1 MKKTLL
7 GTALLFALAQALP
20 MDAQKQVRLTFNRA
34 GGTAVSNVTVKV
46 TDESG
51 NAINGVTATL
61 QSIKQGTGTDA
72 DAATTDVALKSGG
85 KLDTHTEILCA
96 NYTNKELDSRF
107 AEFTFKI
114 SGLSDFSLNHSD
126 LQIASM
132 NGSGDFQYNNLPR
145 KCDVRVWNNE
155 DKSTLIASIDGIV
168 TDKNASKEDKVNP
181 TDKDTGKDNTI
192 DWEIKAST
200 TTPATTDQILVVRL
214 AKSSDNKG
222 CFFGLKQIT
231 LYNGYRFA
239 TTATSNIANVAT
251 FSASSPVTFSSDAT
265 AYIAINSDNK
275 QVTLSPLNG
284 ALAAGKGAIV
294 SKATT
299 GDIYAYVSTETTDSR
314 NNLLVGS
321 SDATKELTDGNYY
334 IFNKKDN
341 DAVFSPL
348 DNAASTT
355 LAANKAALKTTTTG
369 GQALTLDFGSV
380 TGINTVT
387 TAMPATNA
395 TFDLSGRKVSGKLPA
410 GLYIKNGKKLLIK

>member
-34 GGTAVSNVTVKV
+34 GGTAVSNVTVNV

-51 NAINGVTATL
+51 NAIDGVTATL
-61 QSIKQGTGTDA
+61 QSIKQGTGTNA
-72 DAATTDVALKSGG
+72 SAAATDVALKSIGQ
-85 KLDTHTEILCA
+85 LDAHTEILCA
-96 NYTNKELDSRF
+96 DYNNNGLDSRF

-114 SGLSDFSLNHSD
+114 SGLNDFSLNHSD
-126 LQIASM
+126 LQIAAL
-132 NGSGDFQYNNLPR
+132 NKGGNFQYDKGSR

-168 TDKNASKEDKVNP
+168 TDKNASNE
-181 TDKDTGKDNTI
+181 TKDNTI
-192 DWEIKAST
+192 DWEIKANT
-200 TTPATTDQILVVRL
+200 TTPATTEQILVVRL

-265 AYIAINSDNK
+265 AYIAINSNNT

-284 ALAAGKGAIV
+284 ALAAGQGAIV

-299 GDIYAYVSTETTDSR
+299 GDIYAYVSTEATDSR
-314 NNLLVGS
+314 NNQLVGS
-321 SDATKELTDGNYY
+321 GDATKELTDGNYY
-334 IFNKKDN
+334 IFNKQGEE
-341 DAVFSPL
+341 AVFSPL
-348 DNAASTT
+348 SNTASTT
-355 LAANKAALKTTTTG
+355 LAANKAALKTTTVG

-380 TGINTVT
+380 TGINTAT
-387 TAMPATNA
+387 TAMSATNA
-395 TFDLSGRKVSGKLPA
+395 TFDLSGRKASGKLPA

>member
-1 MKKTLL
+1 M
-7 GTALLFALAQALP
+7 
-20 MDAQKQVRLTFNRA
+20 
-34 GGTAVSNVTVKV
+34 SNVTVNV

-72 DAATTDVALKSGG
+72 GATATNVALKPGNQ
-85 KLDTHTEILCA
+85 LDAHTEILCA
-96 NYTNKELDSRF
+96 DYNNNGLDSRF

-114 SGLSDFSLNHSD
+114 SGLNDFSLNHSD
-126 LQIASM
+126 LQIAAL
-132 NGSGDFQYNNLPR
+132 NKGGNFQYDKGSR

-168 TDKNASKEDKVNP
+168 TDKNASNE
-181 TDKDTGKDNTI
+181 TKDNTI
-192 DWEIKAST
+192 DWEIKANT
-200 TTPATTDQILVVRL
+200 TTPATTEQILVVRL

-251 FSASSPVTFSSDAT
+251 FSASSPVTFSSNAT
-265 AYIAINSDNK
+265 AYIAINSNNT

-321 SDATKELTDGNYY
+321 GDATKELTDGNYY

-355 LAANKAALKTTTTG
+355 LAANKAALKTATPG

-380 TGINTVT
+380 TGINTAT

>member
-51 NAINGVTATL
+51 NAIDGVTATL

-72 DAATTDVALKSGG
+72 GAAATDVALKSGNQ
-85 KLDTHTEILCA
+85 LDTHTEILCA
-96 NYTNKELDSRF
+96 SYNNVKNSF

-126 LQIASM
+126 LQIAAM
-132 NGSGDFQYNNLPR
+132 NGQGKFQNSKGERY
-145 KCDVRVWNNE
+145 CDVRVWGNE
-155 DKSTLIASIDGIV
+155 NKSTLIASADGILA
-168 TDKNASKEDKVNP
+168 DKLGGDYER
-181 TDKDTGKDNTI
+181 DNTI
-192 DWEIKAST
+192 DWEIKGNT
-200 TTPATTDQILVVRL
+200 TTPATTDQYIVVRM
-214 AKSSDNKG
+214 AKNDQNPG

-239 TTATSNIANVAT
+239 TTATSNIDNVAT

-265 AYIAINSDNK
+265 AYIAINSDNT

-284 ALAAGKGAIV
+284 ALAAGQGAIV

-299 GDIYAYVSTETTDSR
+299 GDIYAYVSTEATDSR
-314 NNLLVGS
+314 NNQLVGGG
-321 SDATKELTDGNYY
+321 DATKELTDGNYY
-334 IFNKKDN
+334 IFNKKGEE
-341 DAVFSPL
+341 AVFSPL
-348 DNAASTT
+348 DKSASTT
-355 LAANKAALKTTTTG
+355 LAANKAALKTATAG

-380 TGINTVT
+380 TGINTTT

>member
-7 GTALLFALAQALP
+7 GTALLLALAQALP

-34 GGTAVSNVTVKV
+34 DGTAVSNVTVNV

-51 NAINGVTATL
+51 NAIDGVTATL

-72 DAATTDVALKSGG
+72 GAAATDVALLSGEQ
-85 KLDTHTEILCA
+85 LNTHTEILCA
-96 NYTNKELDSRF
+96 NYSNVEKCF

-114 SGLSDFSLNHSD
+114 SGLNNFSLNHSD
-126 LQIASM
+126 LQISALQYQ
-132 NGSGDFQYNNLPR
+132 GKFQNSKDQRY
-145 KCDVRVWNNE
+145 CDVRVWGNE
-155 DKSTLIASIDGIV
+155 NKSTLIASADGILAV
-168 TDKNASKEDKVNP
+168 KLG
-181 TDKDTGKDNTI
+181 GKYEVDNTV
-192 DWEIKAST
+192 DWEIKGNT
-200 TTPATTDQILVVRL
+200 TTLTTNDKYIVVRM
-214 AKSSDNKG
+214 AKSDRSQG
-222 CFFGLKQIT
+222 CYFGLKQIT

-239 TTATSNIANVAT
+239 TTATSNIDNVAT
-251 FSASSPVTFSSDAT
+251 FSASNPVTFSSDAT

-284 ALAAGKGAIV
+284 ALAAKQGAIV

-299 GDIYAYVSTETTDSR
+299 GDIYAYVSTEATDSR
-314 NNLLVGS
+314 NNQLVGGGD
-321 SDATKELTDGNYY
+321 DAMDLTDGNYY
-334 IFNKKDN
+334 IFNKKGD

-348 DNAASTT
+348 NNTSTT
-355 LAANKAALKTTTTG
+355 LAANKAALKTATPG

-380 TGINTVT
+380 TGINTAT

>member
-34 GGTAVSNVTVKV
+34 GGTAVSNVTVNV

-61 QSIKQGTGTDA
+61 QSIKEGTGTDA
-72 DAATTDVALKSGG
+72 GAAATDVALKSGNQ
-85 KLDTHTEILCA
+85 LDTHTEILCA
-96 NYTNKELDSRF
+96 NYNNNGLDSRF

-126 LQIASM
+126 LQISAM
-132 NGSGDFQYNNLPR
+132 NSGGKFQYNNLPR
-145 KCDVRVWNNE
+145 KCDVRVWGDENKN
-155 DKSTLIASIDGIV
+155 TLIASIDGIV
-168 TDKNASKEDKVNP
+168 TDKNASNEA
-181 TDKDTGKDNTI
+181 KDNTI
-192 DWEIKAST
+192 DWEIKANT
-200 TTPATTDQILVVRL
+200 TTPATTDQYLVVRL

-239 TTATSNIANVAT
+239 TTATSNIDNVAT

-265 AYIAINSDNK
+265 AYIAINSNDT

-284 ALAAGKGAIV
+284 ALAAGQGAIV

-299 GDIYAYVSTETTDSR
+299 GDIYAYVSTEATDSR
-314 NNLLVGS
+314 NNQLVGGG
-321 SDATKELTDGNYY
+321 DYAMDLTDGNYY
-334 IFNKKDN
+334 IFNKPGEE
-341 DAVFSPL
+341 AIFSPL
-348 DNAASTT
+348 DKSASTK
-355 LAANKAALKTTTTG
+355 LAANKAALKTATTG

>member
-7 GTALLFALAQALP
+7 GTALLLALAQALP

-72 DAATTDVALKSGG
+72 TAAATDVALKSGAQ
-85 KLDTHTEILCA
+85 LDTHPEILCA
-96 NYTNKELDSRF
+96 SYNNALNSSF

-126 LQIASM
+126 LQIAAL
-132 NGSGDFQYNNLPR
+132 NGGGSFQYNNLPR
-145 KCDVRVWNNE
+145 KCDVRVWGDE
-155 DKSTLIASIDGIV
+155 DKNTLIASTDGIV
-168 TDKNASKEDKVNP
+168 TDKNASNETV
-181 TDKDTGKDNTI
+181 DNTI

-200 TTPATTDQILVVRL
+200 TTPATTDQYLVVRL

-231 LYNGYRFA
+231 LYNGYRLA
-239 TTATSNIANVAT
+239 TTTTSNIDNVAT
-251 FSASSPVTFSSDAT
+251 FSANKPVTFSSDAT
-265 AYIAINSDNK
+265 AYIAINSDNT

-284 ALAAGKGAIV
+284 ALAAGQGAIV

-299 GDIYAYVSTETTDSR
+299 GDIYAYVSTEATDSR
-314 NNLLVGS
+314 NNQLVGS
-321 SDATKELTDGNYY
+321 GDATKELTDGNYY
-334 IFNKKDN
+334 IFNKKGEE
-341 DAVFSPL
+341 AVFSPL
-348 DNAASTT
+348 SNTNTT
-355 LAANKAALKTTTTG
+355 LAANKAALKTATTG

-380 TGINTVT
+380 TGINTAT
-387 TAMPATNA
+387 TAMPATNT

>member
-34 GGTAVSNVTVKV
+34 GGTAVSNVTVNV

-72 DAATTDVALKSGG
+72 GATATNVALKPGNQ
-85 KLDTHTEILCA
+85 LDAHTEILCA
-96 NYTNKELDSRF
+96 DYNNNGLDSRF

-114 SGLSDFSLNHSD
+114 SGLNDFSLNHSD
-126 LQIASM
+126 LQIAAL
-132 NGSGDFQYNNLPR
+132 NKGGNFQYDKGSR

-168 TDKNASKEDKVNP
+168 TDKNASNE
-181 TDKDTGKDNTI
+181 TKDNTI
-192 DWEIKAST
+192 DWEIKANT
-200 TTPATTDQILVVRL
+200 TTPATTEQILVVRL

-265 AYIAINSDNK
+265 AYIAINSNDT

-284 ALAAGKGAIV
+284 ALAAGQGAIV

-299 GDIYAYVSTETTDSR
+299 GDIYAYVSAETTDSR
-314 NNLLVGS
+314 NNQLVGGG
-321 SDATKELTDGNYY
+321 DATKELTDGNYY
-334 IFNKKDN
+334 IFNKKGN

-348 DNAASTT
+348 NNTSTT
-355 LAANKAALKTTTTG
+355 LAANKAALKTATPG

-380 TGINTVT
+380 TGINTAT

-410 GLYIKNGKKLLIK
+410 GLYIKNGKELLIK

>member
-51 NAINGVTATL
+51 NAIDGVTATL

-72 DAATTDVALKSGG
+72 DAAATDVALKSGEQLN
-85 KLDTHTEILCA
+85 KHPEILCA
-96 NYTNKELDSRF
+96 SYSNGKNAF

-126 LQIASM
+126 LQISAM
-132 NGSGDFQYNNLPR
+132 NKDGKFQNSKDERY
-145 KCDVRVWNNE
+145 CDVRVWGNE
-155 DKSTLIASIDGIV
+155 NKRTLIASVDGILA
-168 TDKNASKEDKVNP
+168 DKLGGNYEV
-181 TDKDTGKDNTI
+181 DNTI
-192 DWEIKAST
+192 DWEIKT
-200 TTPATTDQILVVRL
+200 TTTTQATTDQYIVVRM
-214 AKSSDNKG
+214 AKNDRNTG

-239 TTATSNIANVAT
+239 TTATSNIDNVAT

-265 AYIAINSDNK
+265 AYIAINSNNT

-284 ALAAGKGAIV
+284 ALAAGQGAIV

-299 GDIYAYVSTETTDSR
+299 GDIYAYVSTEATDSR
-314 NNLLVGS
+314 NNQLVGS
-321 SDATKELTDGNYY
+321 GDATKELTDGNYY
-334 IFNKKDN
+334 IFNKQGEE
-341 DAVFSPL
+341 AVFSPL
-348 DNAASTT
+348 SNTASTT
-355 LAANKAALKTTTTG
+355 LAANKAALKTTTPG

-380 TGINTVT
+380 TGINTAT

>member
-34 GGTAVSNVTVKV
+34 GGTAVSNVTVNV

-61 QSIKQGTGTDA
+61 QSIKEGTGTDA
-72 DAATTDVALKSGG
+72 SATATNVALLSGME
-85 KLDTHTEILCA
+85 LNTHTEILCA
-96 NYTNKELDSRF
+96 NYKNVKNSF

-114 SGLSDFSLNHSD
+114 SGLNNFSLNHSD
-126 LQIASM
+126 LQIAAM
-132 NGSGDFQYNNLPR
+132 NLNGRFQNSKDQRY
-145 KCDVRVWNNE
+145 CDVRVWGNE
-155 DKSTLIASIDGIV
+155 NKSTLIASIDGILV
-168 TDKNASKEDKVNP
+168 DKLG
-181 TDKDTGKDNTI
+181 GKYEVDNTI
-192 DWEIKAST
+192 DWEIKGNT
-200 TTPATTDQILVVRL
+200 TTPAATDQYIVVRM
-214 AKSSDNKG
+214 AKSDRSQG
-222 CFFGLKQIT
+222 CYFGLKQIT

-239 TTATSNIANVAT
+239 TTTTSNIANVAT

-321 SDATKELTDGNYY
+321 GDATKELTDGNYY

-348 DNAASTT
+348 NSTNTT
-355 LAANKAALKTTTTG
+355 LAANKAALKTATAG

-380 TGINTVT
+380 TGINTTT

>member
-34 GGTAVSNVTVKV
+34 GGTAVSNVTVNV

-72 DAATTDVALKSGG
+72 GATATNVALKPGNQ
-85 KLDTHTEILCA
+85 LDAHTEILCA
-96 NYTNKELDSRF
+96 DYNNNGLDSRF

-114 SGLSDFSLNHSD
+114 SGLNDFSLNHSD
-126 LQIASM
+126 LQIAAL
-132 NGSGDFQYNNLPR
+132 NKGGNFQYDKGSR

-168 TDKNASKEDKVNP
+168 TDKNASNE
-181 TDKDTGKDNTI
+181 TKDNTI
-192 DWEIKAST
+192 DWEIKANT
-200 TTPATTDQILVVRL
+200 TTPATTEQILVVRL

-265 AYIAINSDNK
+265 AYIAINSNDT

-284 ALAAGKGAIV
+284 ALAAGQGAIV

-299 GDIYAYVSTETTDSR
+299 GDIYAYVSAETTDSR
-314 NNLLVGS
+314 NNQLVGS
-321 SDATKELTDGNYY
+321 GDATKELTDGNYY
-334 IFNKKDN
+334 IFNKKGEE
-341 DAVFSPL
+341 AVFSPL
-348 DNAASTT
+348 SNTNTT
-355 LAANKAALKTTTTG
+355 LAANKAALKTATTG

>member
-72 DAATTDVALKSGG
+72 DAAATDVALKSGG
-85 KLDTHTEILCA
+85 KLNTHTEILCA
-96 NYTNKELDSRF
+96 NYNNNGLDSRF

-114 SGLSDFSLNHSD
+114 SGLSNFSLNHSD
-126 LQIASM
+126 LQIAAM
-132 NGSGDFQYNNLPR
+132 NSGGDFQYDPKSR

-168 TDKNASKEDKVNP
+168 TDKNASEESKQ
-181 TDKDTGKDNTI
+181 TGKDNTI
-192 DWEIKAST
+192 DWEIKASA
-200 TTPATTDQILVVRL
+200 TTPATTEQILVVRL

-239 TTATSNIANVAT
+239 TTTTSNIANVAT

-321 SDATKELTDGNYY
+321 GDATKELTDGNYY

-355 LAANKAALKTTTTG
+355 LAANKAALKTATPG

-380 TGINTVT
+380 TGINTAT

>member
-72 DAATTDVALKSGG
+72 DAATTDVGLLSGEQ
-85 KLDTHTEILCA
+85 LNTHTEILCA
-96 NYTNKELDSRF
+96 NYSNVEKCF

-114 SGLSDFSLNHSD
+114 SGLNNFSLNHSD
-126 LQIASM
+126 LQISALQYQ
-132 NGSGDFQYNNLPR
+132 GKFQNSKDQRY
-145 KCDVRVWNNE
+145 CDVRVWGNE
-155 DKSTLIASIDGIV
+155 NKSTLIASADGILAV
-168 TDKNASKEDKVNP
+168 KLG
-181 TDKDTGKDNTI
+181 GKYEVDNTI
-192 DWEIKAST
+192 DWEIKGNT
-200 TTPATTDQILVVRL
+200 TTQATTDQYIVVRM
-214 AKSSDNKG
+214 AKSDRSQG
-222 CFFGLKQIT
+222 CYFGLKQIT

-239 TTATSNIANVAT
+239 TTATSNIDNVAT
-251 FSASSPVTFSSDAT
+251 FSASKPVTFSSDAT
-265 AYIAINSDNK
+265 AYIAINSDNT

-284 ALAAGKGAIV
+284 ALAAGQGAIV

-299 GDIYAYVSTETTDSR
+299 GDIYAYVSTEATDSR
-314 NNLLVGS
+314 NNQLVGS
-321 SDATKELTDGNYY
+321 GDATKELTDGNYY
-334 IFNKKDN
+334 IFNKKGEE
-341 DAVFSPL
+341 AVFSPL
-348 DNAASTT
+348 SNTASTT

-395 TFDLSGRKVSGKLPA
+395 TFDLSGRKVSGNLPA

>member
-7 GTALLFALAQALP
+7 GTALLLALAQALP

-34 GGTAVSNVTVKV
+34 GGTAVGNVTVNV

-51 NAINGVTATL
+51 NAIDGVTATL

-72 DAATTDVALKSGG
+72 GAATTDVALNSGNE
-85 KLDTHTEILCA
+85 LNTHPEILCA
-96 NYTNKELDSRF
+96 NYSNGKNSF

-126 LQIASM
+126 LQIAAM
-132 NGSGDFQYNNLPR
+132 NLNGRFQNSKGERY
-145 KCDVRVWNNE
+145 CDVRVWGNE
-155 DKSTLIASIDGIV
+155 NKSTLIASTDGILV
-168 TDKNASKEDKVNP
+168 DKLGGSYTV
-181 TDKDTGKDNTI
+181 DNTI
-192 DWEIKAST
+192 DWEIKGE
-200 TTPATTDQILVVRL
+200 ATTQAATDQYLVVRM
-214 AKSSDNKG
+214 AKSSNSNG

-239 TTATSNIANVAT
+239 TTATSNIDNVAT
-251 FSASSPVTFSSDAT
+251 FSASNPVTFSSDAT
-265 AYIAINSDNK
+265 AYIAINSNDT

-284 ALAAGKGAIV
+284 ALTAGQGAIV

-299 GDIYAYVSTETTDSR
+299 GDIYAYVSTEATDSR
-314 NNLLVGS
+314 NNQLVGGG
-321 SDATKELTDGNYY
+321 DATKDLTDGNYY
-334 IFNKKDN
+334 IFNKKGEE
-341 DAVFSPL
+341 AVFSPL
-348 DNAASTT
+348 NNTNTT

-369 GQALTLDFGSV
+369 GHALTLDFGSV
-380 TGINTVT
+380 TGINNTTT

-410 GLYIKNGKKLLIK
+410 GLYIKNGKKFIIK

>member
-34 GGTAVSNVTVKV
+34 GGTAVSNVTVNV

-51 NAINGVTATL
+51 NVINGVTATL
-61 QSIKQGTGTDA
+61 QSIKEGTGTDA
-72 DAATTDVALKSGG
+72 GAAATDVALKSGNQ
-85 KLDTHTEILCA
+85 LDTHTEILCA
-96 NYTNKELDSRF
+96 NYNNNGLDSRF

-126 LQIASM
+126 LQISAM
-132 NGSGDFQYNNLPR
+132 NSGGKFQYNNLPR
-145 KCDVRVWNNE
+145 KCDVRVWGDENKN
-155 DKSTLIASIDGIV
+155 TLIASIDGIV
-168 TDKNASKEDKVNP
+168 TDKNASNEA
-181 TDKDTGKDNTI
+181 KDNTI
-192 DWEIKAST
+192 DWEIKANT
-200 TTPATTDQILVVRL
+200 TTPATTDQYIVVRM
-214 AKSSDNKG
+214 AKSSDNAG

-239 TTATSNIANVAT
+239 TTATSNIDNVAT

-265 AYIAINSDNK
+265 AYIAINSNNT

-284 ALAAGKGAIV
+284 ALAAGQGAIV

-299 GDIYAYVSTETTDSR
+299 GDIYAYVSTEATDSR
-314 NNLLVGS
+314 NNQLVGGG
-321 SDATKELTDGNYY
+321 DATKELTDGNYY
-334 IFNKKDN
+334 IFNKKGD

-348 DNAASTT
+348 NNTSTT
-355 LAANKAALKTTTTG
+355 LAANKAALKTATPG

>member
-7 GTALLFALAQALP
+7 GTALLLALAQALP

-34 GGTAVSNVTVKV
+34 GGTAVSNVTVNV

-61 QSIKQGTGTDA
+61 QSIKQGLGNSTE
-72 DAATTDVALKSGG
+72 AAKKDVALFNIGAAAS
-85 KLDTHTEILCA
+85 HPEILCCKYD
-96 NYTNKELDSRF
+96 NPNTNSYPF
-107 AEFTFKI
+107 AEFVFKI
-114 SGLSDFSLNHSD
+114 SGLSNFSINHTD
-126 LQIASM
+126 LQIAAM
-132 NGSGDFQYNNLPR
+132 NLSGNFQFNNLNR
-145 KCDVRVWNNE
+145 SCDAKVWDDESYSN
-155 DKSTLIASIDGIV
+155 LIAGIEGLDV
-168 TDKNASKEDKVNP
+168 DKNADVVPGTQN
-181 TDKDTGKDNTI
+181 TGVDNTT
-192 DWEIKAST
+192 DWEIKSANT
-200 TTPATTDQILVVRL
+200 TTTTNDQYLVVRL
-214 AKSSDNKG
+214 TRSTIAG

-239 TTATSNIANVAT
+239 TTATSNIDNVAT
-251 FSASSPVTFSSDAT
+251 FSASKPVTFSSDAT
-265 AYIAINSDNK
+265 AYIAINSNDT

-284 ALAAGKGAIV
+284 ALAAGQGAIV

-299 GDIYAYVSTETTDSR
+299 GDIYAYVSTEATDSR
-314 NNLLVGS
+314 NNQLVGS
-321 SDATKELTDGNYY
+321 GDATKELTDGNYY
-334 IFNKKDN
+334 IFNKQGE

-348 DNAASTT
+348 NSTNTT

-380 TGINTVT
+380 TGINTAT

>member
-34 GGTAVSNVTVKV
+34 GGTAVSNVTVNV

-51 NAINGVTATL
+51 NAIDGVTATL
-61 QSIKQGTGTDA
+61 QSIKQGTGTETS
-72 DAATTDVALKSGG
+72 AAATDVALLSGME
-85 KLDTHTEILCA
+85 LNTHTEILCA
-96 NYTNKELDSRF
+96 NYDNVKNSF

-114 SGLSDFSLNHSD
+114 SGLNNFSLNHSD
-126 LQIASM
+126 LQIAAM
-132 NGSGDFQYNNLPR
+132 NLYGRFQNSKEQRY
-145 KCDVRVWNNE
+145 CDVRVWGNE
-155 DKSTLIASIDGIV
+155 NKSTLLASVDGILV
-168 TDKNASKEDKVNP
+168 DKLGGDYVR
-181 TDKDTGKDNTI
+181 DNTI
-192 DWEIKAST
+192 DWEIKGNT
-200 TTPATTDQILVVRL
+200 TTPAATDQYIVVRM
-214 AKSSDNKG
+214 AKSDRSQG
-222 CFFGLKQIT
+222 CYFGLKQIT

-239 TTATSNIANVAT
+239 TTATSNIAYVAT
-251 FSASSPVTFSSDAT
+251 FSASKPVTFSSDAT
-265 AYIAINSDNK
+265 AYIAINSDNQ

-284 ALAAGKGAIV
+284 ALAAGQGAIV

-299 GDIYAYVSTETTDSR
+299 GDIYAYVSTEATDSR
-314 NNLLVGS
+314 NNQLVGS
-321 SDATKELTDGNYY
+321 GDYAMDLTDGNYY
-334 IFNKKDN
+334 IFNKPGDE
-341 DAVFSPL
+341 AVFSPL
-348 DNAASTT
+348 KESANTT

>member
-7 GTALLFALAQALP
+7 GTALLLALAQALP

-72 DAATTDVALKSGG
+72 TATATDVALKSGG
-85 KLDTHTEILCA
+85 KLNTHTEILCA
-96 NYTNKELDSRF
+96 NYNNNGLDSRF

-114 SGLSDFSLNHSD
+114 SGLSNFSLNHSD
-126 LQIASM
+126 LQIAAM
-132 NGSGDFQYNNLPR
+132 NSGGDFQYDPKSR

-168 TDKNASKEDKVNP
+168 TDKNASEESKQ
-181 TDKDTGKDNTI
+181 TGKDNTI

-200 TTPATTDQILVVRL
+200 TTPATTEQILVVRL

-239 TTATSNIANVAT
+239 TTTTSNIANVAT

-321 SDATKELTDGNYY
+321 GDATKELTDGNYY

>member
-34 GGTAVSNVTVKV
+34 GGTAVSDVTVNV

-51 NAINGVTATL
+51 NAIDGVTATL

-72 DAATTDVALKSGG
+72 NATATDVALKSGEQ
-85 KLDTHTEILCA
+85 LNTHTEILCA
-96 NYTNKELDSRF
+96 SYNNGKNCF

-114 SGLSDFSLNHSD
+114 SGLSNFSLNHSD
-126 LQIASM
+126 LQIAAM
-132 NGSGDFQYNNLPR
+132 NGQGKFQNSKGERY
-145 KCDVRVWNNE
+145 CDVRVWGNE
-155 DKSTLIASIDGIV
+155 NKSTLIASADGILA
-168 TDKNASKEDKVNP
+168 DKLGGDYER
-181 TDKDTGKDNTI
+181 DNTI
-192 DWEIKAST
+192 DWEIKGNT
-200 TTPATTDQILVVRL
+200 TTPATTDQYIVVRM
-214 AKSSDNKG
+214 AKNDQNPG

-239 TTATSNIANVAT
+239 TTATSNIDNVAT

-284 ALAAGKGAIV
+284 ALAAGQGAIV

-299 GDIYAYVSTETTDSR
+299 GDIYAYVSTEATDSR
-314 NNLLVGS
+314 NNQLVGS
-321 SDATKELTDGNYY
+321 GDATKELTDGNYY
-334 IFNKKDN
+334 IFNKPGEE
-341 DAVFSPL
+341 AVFSPL
-348 DNAASTT
+348 DKSASTT
-355 LAANKAALKTTTTG
+355 LAANKAALKTATLG

-380 TGINTVT
+380 TGINTAT

-395 TFDLSGRKVSGKLPA
+395 TFDLSGHKVSGKLPA

>member
-61 QSIKQGTGTDA
+61 QSIKQGTGTEA
-72 DAATTDVALKSGG
+72 DAATTDVALLSGEQ
-85 KLDTHTEILCA
+85 LNTHTEILCA
-96 NYTNKELDSRF
+96 NYSNVEKCF

-114 SGLSDFSLNHSD
+114 SGLNNFSLNHSD
-126 LQIASM
+126 LQISALQYQ
-132 NGSGDFQYNNLPR
+132 GKFQNSKDQRY
-145 KCDVRVWNNE
+145 CDVRVWGNE
-155 DKSTLIASIDGIV
+155 NKSTLIASADGILAV
-168 TDKNASKEDKVNP
+168 KLG
-181 TDKDTGKDNTI
+181 GKYEVDNTI
-192 DWEIKAST
+192 DWEIKGYT
-200 TTPATTDQILVVRL
+200 TTQATTDQYIVVRM
-214 AKSSDNKG
+214 AKSDRSQG
-222 CFFGLKQIT
+222 CYFGLKQIT

-239 TTATSNIANVAT
+239 TTATSNIDNVAT
-251 FSASSPVTFSSDAT
+251 FSASNPVTFSSDAT
-265 AYIAINSDNK
+265 AYIAINSNDT

-284 ALAAGKGAIV
+284 ALAAGQGAIV

-299 GDIYAYVSTETTDSR
+299 GDIYAYVSTEATDSR
-314 NNLLVGS
+314 NNQLVGGG
-321 SDATKELTDGNYY
+321 DATKELTDGNYY
-334 IFNKKDN
+334 IFNKKGD

-348 DNAASTT
+348 NNTSTT
-355 LAANKAALKTTTTG
+355 LAANKAALKTATPG

-380 TGINTVT
+380 TGINTAT

>member
-34 GGTAVSNVTVKV
+34 GGTAVSNVTVNV

-51 NAINGVTATL
+51 NAIDGVTATL

-72 DAATTDVALKSGG
+72 NAAATDVALLSGME
-85 KLDTHTEILCA
+85 LNTHTEILCA
-96 NYTNKELDSRF
+96 NYNNVKNSF

-126 LQIASM
+126 LQISAM
-132 NGSGDFQYNNLPR
+132 NLNGRFQNSKDQRY
-145 KCDVRVWNNE
+145 CDVRVWGNE
-155 DKSTLIASIDGIV
+155 NKNTLIASVDGILA
-168 TDKNASKEDKVNP
+168 DKLGGSYTV
-181 TDKDTGKDNTI
+181 DNTI
-192 DWEIKAST
+192 DWEIKGE
-200 TTPATTDQILVVRL
+200 ATTQAATDQYLVVRM
-214 AKSSDNKG
+214 AKSSNSNG
-222 CFFGLKQIT
+222 CYFGLKQIT

-239 TTATSNIANVAT
+239 TTTTSNIDNVAT
-251 FSASSPVTFSSDAT
+251 FSASKPVTFSSDAT

-284 ALAAGKGAIV
+284 ALAAGQGAIV

-299 GDIYAYVSTETTDSR
+299 GDIYAYVSTEATDSR
-314 NNLLVGS
+314 NNQLVGS
-321 SDATKELTDGNYY
+321 GDATKELTDGNYY
-334 IFNKKDN
+334 IFNKQGN

-348 DNAASTT
+348 DNAVSTT
-355 LAANKAALKTTTTG
+355 LAANKAALKTATPG

-380 TGINTVT
+380 TGINTAT
-387 TAMPATNA
+387 TAMPATNT
-395 TFDLSGRKVSGKLPA
+395 TFDLSGRKVSGNLPA

>member
-34 GGTAVSNVTVKV
+34 GGTAVSNVTVNV

-72 DAATTDVALKSGG
+72 GAAATDVALNSGNE
-85 KLDTHTEILCA
+85 LNTHPEILCA
-96 NYTNKELDSRF
+96 NYSNGKNSF

-126 LQIASM
+126 LQIAAM
-132 NGSGDFQYNNLPR
+132 NLNGRFQNSKGERY
-145 KCDVRVWNNE
+145 CDIRVWGNE
-155 DKSTLIASIDGIV
+155 NKSTLIASTDGILV
-168 TDKNASKEDKVNP
+168 DKLGGSYTV
-181 TDKDTGKDNTI
+181 DNTI
-192 DWEIKAST
+192 DWEIKGE
-200 TTPATTDQILVVRL
+200 ATTQAATDQYLVVRM
-214 AKSSDNKG
+214 AKSSNSNG

-239 TTATSNIANVAT
+239 TTATSNIDNVAT
-251 FSASSPVTFSSDAT
+251 FSASKPVTFSSDAT

-321 SDATKELTDGNYY
+321 GDATKELTDGNYY

-355 LAANKAALKTTTTG
+355 LAANKAALKTATTG

>member
-20 MDAQKQVRLTFNRA
+20 MDAQKQVRFTFNRA

-72 DAATTDVALKSGG
+72 TAAATDVALKSGAQ
-85 KLDTHTEILCA
+85 LDTHPEILCA
-96 NYTNKELDSRF
+96 SYNNALNSSF

-126 LQIASM
+126 LQIAAL
-132 NGSGDFQYNNLPR
+132 NGGGSFQYNNLPR
-145 KCDVRVWNNE
+145 KCDVRVWGDE
-155 DKSTLIASIDGIV
+155 DKSTLIASTDGIV
-168 TDKNASKEDKVNP
+168 TDKNASNETV
-181 TDKDTGKDNTI
+181 DNTI

-200 TTPATTDQILVVRL
+200 TTPATTDQYLVVRL

-239 TTATSNIANVAT
+239 TTTTSNIDNVAT

-284 ALAAGKGAIV
+284 ALAAGQGAIV

-299 GDIYAYVSTETTDSR
+299 GDIYAYVSAETTDSR
-314 NNLLVGS
+314 NNQLVGGG
-321 SDATKELTDGNYY
+321 DATKELTDGNYY
-334 IFNKKDN
+334 IFNKKGD

-348 DNAASTT
+348 NNTSTT
-355 LAANKAALKTTTTG
+355 LAANKAALKTATPG

-380 TGINTVT
+380 TGINTAT

>member
-34 GGTAVSNVTVKV
+34 GGTAVSNVTVNV

-51 NAINGVTATL
+51 NAIDGVTATL

-85 KLDTHTEILCA
+85 QLDTHSEVLCA
-96 NYTNKELDSRF
+96 NYNNNGLDRRF

-126 LQIASM
+126 LQIAAM
-132 NGSGDFQYNNLPR
+132 NSGGNFQYNNLPR
-145 KCDVRVWNNE
+145 KCDVRVWGDE
-155 DKSTLIASIDGIV
+155 DKNTLIASTDGIV
-168 TDKNASKEDKVNP
+168 TDKNASNETV
-181 TDKDTGKDNTI
+181 DNTI

-200 TTPATTDQILVVRL
+200 TTPATTEQILVVRL

-231 LYNGYRFA
+231 LYNGYRF
-239 TTATSNIANVAT
+239 TTTTTSNIANVAT

-299 GDIYAYVSTETTDSR
+299 GDTYAYVSTETTDSR

-321 SDATKELTDGNYY
+321 GDATKELTDGNYY

-355 LAANKAALKTTTTG
+355 LAANKAALKTATPG

-380 TGINTVT
+380 TGINTAT

>member
-34 GGTAVSNVTVKV
+34 GGTAVSNVTVNV

-72 DAATTDVALKSGG
+72 TATATDVALKSGEQLN
-85 KLDTHTEILCA
+85 KHPEILCA
-96 NYTNKELDSRF
+96 SYSNGKNAF

-126 LQIASM
+126 LQISAM
-132 NGSGDFQYNNLPR
+132 NKDGKFQNSKDERY
-145 KCDVRVWNNE
+145 CDVRVWGNE
-155 DKSTLIASIDGIV
+155 NKRTLIASVDGILA
-168 TDKNASKEDKVNP
+168 DKLGGNYEV
-181 TDKDTGKDNTI
+181 DNTI
-192 DWEIKAST
+192 DWEIKT
-200 TTPATTDQILVVRL
+200 TTTTQATTDQYIVVRM
-214 AKSSDNKG
+214 AKNDRNTG

-251 FSASSPVTFSSDAT
+251 FSASSPVTFSSNAT
-265 AYIAINSDNK
+265 AYIAINSDNT

-284 ALAAGKGAIV
+284 ALAAGQGAIV

-299 GDIYAYVSTETTDSR
+299 GDIYAYVSAETTDSR
-314 NNLLVGS
+314 NNQLVGGG
-321 SDATKELTDGNYY
+321 DATKELTDGNYY
-334 IFNKKDN
+334 IFNKKGD

-348 DNAASTT
+348 NNTSTT
-355 LAANKAALKTTTTG
+355 LAANKAALKTATPG

-380 TGINTVT
+380 TGINTAT

-395 TFDLSGRKVSGKLPA
+395 TFDLSGRKVNGKLPA

>member
-72 DAATTDVALKSGG
+72 TAAATDVALKSGAQ
-85 KLDTHTEILCA
+85 LDTHPEILCA
-96 NYTNKELDSRF
+96 SYNNALNSSF

-126 LQIASM
+126 LQIAAL
-132 NGSGDFQYNNLPR
+132 NGGGSFQYNNLPR
-145 KCDVRVWNNE
+145 KCDVRVWGDE
-155 DKSTLIASIDGIV
+155 DKNTLIASTDGIV
-168 TDKNASKEDKVNP
+168 TDKNASNETV
-181 TDKDTGKDNTI
+181 DNTI

-200 TTPATTDQILVVRL
+200 TTPATTEQILVVRL

-239 TTATSNIANVAT
+239 TTTTSNIANVAT

-321 SDATKELTDGNYY
+321 GDATKELTDGNYY
-334 IFNKKDN
+334 IFNKKGD

-348 DNAASTT
+348 NNTSTT
-355 LAANKAALKTTTTG
+355 LAANKAALKTATPG
-369 GQALTLDFGSV
+369 GLALTLDFGSV
-380 TGINTVT
+380 TGINTAT

-395 TFDLSGRKVSGKLPA
+395 TFDLSGRKVSGNLPA

>member
-1 MKKTLL
+1 
-7 GTALLFALAQALP
+7 

-72 DAATTDVALKSGG
+72 TAAATDVALKSGAQ
-85 KLDTHTEILCA
+85 LDTHPEILCA
-96 NYTNKELDSRF
+96 SYNNALNSSF

-126 LQIASM
+126 LQIAAL
-132 NGSGDFQYNNLPR
+132 NGGGSFQYNNLPR
-145 KCDVRVWNNE
+145 KCDVRVWGDE
-155 DKSTLIASIDGIV
+155 DKNTLIASTDGIV
-168 TDKNASKEDKVNP
+168 TDKNASNETV
-181 TDKDTGKDNTI
+181 DNTI

-200 TTPATTDQILVVRL
+200 TTPATTEQILVVRL

-239 TTATSNIANVAT
+239 TTTTSNIANVAT

-321 SDATKELTDGNYY
+321 GDATKELTDGNYY

-348 DNAASTT
+348 NNTSTT
-355 LAANKAALKTTTTG
+355 LAANKAALKTATPG

-380 TGINTVT
+380 TGINTAT

>member
-34 GGTAVSNVTVKV
+34 GGTAVSNVTVNV

-72 DAATTDVALKSGG
+72 GATATNVALKSGNQ
-85 KLDTHTEILCA
+85 LDTHTEILCA
-96 NYTNKELDSRF
+96 SYNNVKNSF

-126 LQIASM
+126 LQIAAM
-132 NGSGDFQYNNLPR
+132 NGQGKFQNSKGERY
-145 KCDVRVWNNE
+145 CDVRVWGNE
-155 DKSTLIASIDGIV
+155 DKSTLIASADGILA
-168 TDKNASKEDKVNP
+168 DKLGGDYER
-181 TDKDTGKDNTI
+181 DNTI
-192 DWEIKAST
+192 DWEIKGNT
-200 TTPATTDQILVVRL
+200 TTPATTDQYIVVRM
-214 AKSSDNKG
+214 AKNDQNPG

-265 AYIAINSDNK
+265 AYIAINSNNT

-284 ALAAGKGAIV
+284 ALAAGQGAIV

-299 GDIYAYVSTETTDSR
+299 GDIYAYVSTEATDSR
-314 NNLLVGS
+314 NNQLVGS
-321 SDATKELTDGNYY
+321 GDATKELTDGNYY
-334 IFNKKDN
+334 IFNKPGEE
-341 DAVFSPL
+341 AVFSPL
-348 DNAASTT
+348 DKSASTT
-355 LAANKAALKTTTTG
+355 LAANKAALKTATTG

>member
-34 GGTAVSNVTVKV
+34 GGTAVSNVTVNV

-61 QSIKQGTGTDA
+61 QSIKQGTGTEA
-72 DAATTDVALKSGG
+72 GAATTDVALKSGG
-85 KLDTHTEILCA
+85 QLDTHSEVLCA
-96 NYTNKELDSRF
+96 NYNNNGLDRRF

-126 LQIASM
+126 LQIAAM
-132 NGSGDFQYNNLPR
+132 NSGGNFQYNNLPR
-145 KCDVRVWNNE
+145 KCDVRVWGDE
-155 DKSTLIASIDGIV
+155 DKSTLIASTDGIV
-168 TDKNASKEDKVNP
+168 TDKNASNETV
-181 TDKDTGKDNTI
+181 DNTI

-200 TTPATTDQILVVRL
+200 TTPATTDQYLVVRL

-239 TTATSNIANVAT
+239 TTTTSNIDNVAT

-265 AYIAINSDNK
+265 AYIAINSNDT

-284 ALAAGKGAIV
+284 ALAAGQGAIV

-299 GDIYAYVSTETTDSR
+299 GDIYAYVSTEATDSR
-314 NNLLVGS
+314 NNQLVGS
-321 SDATKELTDGNYY
+321 GDATKELTDGNYY
-334 IFNKKDN
+334 IFNKPGEE
-341 DAVFSPL
+341 AVFSPL
-348 DNAASTT
+348 DKSASTT
-355 LAANKAALKTTTTG
+355 LAANKAALKTATTG

>member
-34 GGTAVSNVTVKV
+34 GGTAVSNVTVNV

-51 NAINGVTATL
+51 NAIDGVTATL

-72 DAATTDVALKSGG
+72 GATATDVALNSGNE
-85 KLDTHTEILCA
+85 LNTHPEILCA
-96 NYTNKELDSRF
+96 NYSNGKNSF

-114 SGLSDFSLNHSD
+114 SGLSDFRLNHSD
-126 LQIASM
+126 LQIAAM
-132 NGSGDFQYNNLPR
+132 NLNGRFQNSKGERY
-145 KCDVRVWNNE
+145 CDVRVWGNE
-155 DKSTLIASIDGIV
+155 NKSTLIASTDGILV
-168 TDKNASKEDKVNP
+168 DKLGGSYTV
-181 TDKDTGKDNTI
+181 DNTI
-192 DWEIKAST
+192 DWEIKGE
-200 TTPATTDQILVVRL
+200 ATTQAATDQYLVVRM
-214 AKSSDNKG
+214 AKSSNSNG

-239 TTATSNIANVAT
+239 TTTTSNIANVAT

-321 SDATKELTDGNYY
+321 GDATKELTDGNYY
-334 IFNKKDN
+334 IFNKQGEE
-341 DAVFSPL
+341 AVFSPL
-348 DNAASTT
+348 SNTASTT
-355 LAANKAALKTTTTG
+355 LAANKAVLKTATPG

-380 TGINTVT
+380 TGINTAT

-395 TFDLSGRKVSGKLPA
+395 TFDLSGRKVSGNLPA

>member
-51 NAINGVTATL
+51 NAIDGVTATL

-72 DAATTDVALKSGG
+72 GAAATDVALLSGME
-85 KLDTHTEILCA
+85 LNTHTEILCA
-96 NYTNKELDSRF
+96 NYDNVKNSF

-114 SGLSDFSLNHSD
+114 SGLNNFSLNHSD
-126 LQIASM
+126 LQISAM
-132 NGSGDFQYNNLPR
+132 NLNGRFQNSKDQRY
-145 KCDVRVWNNE
+145 CDVRVWGNE
-155 DKSTLIASIDGIV
+155 NKSTLLASVDGILV
-168 TDKNASKEDKVNP
+168 DKLGGDYVR
-181 TDKDTGKDNTI
+181 DNTI
-192 DWEIKAST
+192 DWEIKGNT
-200 TTPATTDQILVVRL
+200 TTQATTDQYIVVRM
-214 AKSSDNKG
+214 AKSDGSQG
-222 CFFGLKQIT
+222 CYFGLKQIT

-239 TTATSNIANVAT
+239 TTATSNIDNVAT

-321 SDATKELTDGNYY
+321 GDATKELTDGNYY

-369 GQALTLDFGSV
+369 GQALTLDFGSA

>member
-1 MKKTLL
+1 
-7 GTALLFALAQALP
+7 

-72 DAATTDVALKSGG
+72 TATATDVALKSGEQLN
-85 KLDTHTEILCA
+85 KHPEILCA
-96 NYTNKELDSRF
+96 SYSNGKNAF

-126 LQIASM
+126 LQISAM
-132 NGSGDFQYNNLPR
+132 NKDGKFQNSKDERY
-145 KCDVRVWNNE
+145 CDVRVWGNE
-155 DKSTLIASIDGIV
+155 NKRTLIASVDGILA
-168 TDKNASKEDKVNP
+168 DKLGGNYEV
-181 TDKDTGKDNTI
+181 DNTI
-192 DWEIKAST
+192 DWEIKT
-200 TTPATTDQILVVRL
+200 TTTTQATTDQYIVVRM
-214 AKSSDNKG
+214 AKNDRNTG

-239 TTATSNIANVAT
+239 TTATSNIDNVAT
-251 FSASSPVTFSSDAT
+251 FSASNPVTFSSDAT

-321 SDATKELTDGNYY
+321 GDEATDLTDGNYY
-334 IFNKKDN
+334 IFNLKDGA
-341 DAVFSPL
+341 AVFSPL
-348 DNAASTT
+348 DNAANTK
-355 LAANKAALKTTTTG
+355 LAANKAALKTTTAG

>member
-7 GTALLFALAQALP
+7 GTALLLALAQALP

-34 GGTAVSNVTVKV
+34 GGTAVGNVTVNV

-61 QSIKQGTGTDA
+61 QSIKQGTGTNA
-72 DAATTDVALKSGG
+72 SAAATDVALKSIGQ
-85 KLDTHTEILCA
+85 LDAHTEILCA
-96 NYTNKELDSRF
+96 DYNNNGLDSRF

-114 SGLSDFSLNHSD
+114 SGLNDFSLNHSD
-126 LQIASM
+126 LQIAAL
-132 NGSGDFQYNNLPR
+132 NKGGNFQYDKGSR

-168 TDKNASKEDKVNP
+168 TDKNASNG
-181 TDKDTGKDNTI
+181 TKDNTI
-192 DWEIKAST
+192 DWEIKANT
-200 TTPATTDQILVVRL
+200 TTPATTEQILVVRL

-239 TTATSNIANVAT
+239 TTATSNIDNVAT

-265 AYIAINSDNK
+265 AYIAINSNDT

-284 ALAAGKGAIV
+284 ALAAGQGAIV

-299 GDIYAYVSTETTDSR
+299 GDIYAYVSTEATDKR
-314 NNLLVGS
+314 NNQLVGS
-321 SDATKELTDGNYY
+321 GDATKELTDDNYY
-334 IFNKKDN
+334 IFNKKGEE
-341 DAVFSPL
+341 AVFSPL
-348 DNAASTT
+348 DKSASTT

-380 TGINTVT
+380 TGINTTT

-410 GLYIKNGKKLLIK
+410 GLYIKNGKKFIIK

>member
-34 GGTAVSNVTVKV
+34 GGTAVSNVTVNV

-51 NAINGVTATL
+51 NAIDGVTATL
-61 QSIKQGTGTDA
+61 QSIKQGTGTNA
-72 DAATTDVALKSGG
+72 DAVATDVALKSGEQ
-85 KLDTHTEILCA
+85 LNTHTEILCA
-96 NYTNKELDSRF
+96 SYKNGENCF

-114 SGLSDFSLNHSD
+114 SGLSNFSLNHSD
-126 LQIASM
+126 LQIAAM
-132 NGSGDFQYNNLPR
+132 NGQGKFQNSKGERY
-145 KCDVRVWNNE
+145 CDVRVWGNE
-155 DKSTLIASIDGIV
+155 SKSTLIASIDGILA
-168 TDKNASKEDKVNP
+168 DKLGGDYKI
-181 TDKDTGKDNTI
+181 DNTI
-192 DWEIKAST
+192 DWEIKGNT
-200 TTPATTDQILVVRL
+200 TTQATTDQYIVVRM
-214 AKSSDNKG
+214 AKSNKNPG

-239 TTATSNIANVAT
+239 TTATSNIDNVAT

-265 AYIAINSDNK
+265 AYIAINSNNT

-284 ALAAGKGAIV
+284 ALAAGQGAIV

-299 GDIYAYVSTETTDSR
+299 GDIYAYVSAEATDSR
-314 NNLLVGS
+314 NNQLVGGG
-321 SDATKELTDGNYY
+321 DHAIDLTDGNYY
-334 IFNKKDN
+334 IFNKQGEE
-341 DAVFSPL
+341 AVFSPL
-348 DNAASTT
+348 NSTNT
-355 LAANKAALKTTTTG
+355 KLAANKAALKTTTTG

-380 TGINTVT
+380 TGINTAT

>member
-34 GGTAVSNVTVKV
+34 GGTAVSNVTLNV

-51 NAINGVTATL
+51 NAIDGVTATL

-72 DAATTDVALKSGG
+72 DAATTDVALLSGEQ
-85 KLDTHTEILCA
+85 LNTHTEILCA
-96 NYTNKELDSRF
+96 NYSNVEKCF

-114 SGLSDFSLNHSD
+114 SGLNNFSLNHSD
-126 LQIASM
+126 LQISALQYQ
-132 NGSGDFQYNNLPR
+132 GKFQNSKDQRY
-145 KCDVRVWNNE
+145 CDVRVWGNE
-155 DKSTLIASIDGIV
+155 NKSTLIASADGILAV
-168 TDKNASKEDKVNP
+168 KLG
-181 TDKDTGKDNTI
+181 GKYEVDNTI
-192 DWEIKAST
+192 DWEIKGNT
-200 TTPATTDQILVVRL
+200 TTQATTDQYIVVRM
-214 AKSSDNKG
+214 AKSDRSQG
-222 CFFGLKQIT
+222 CYFGLKQIT
-231 LYNGYRFA
+231 LYNGYRF
-239 TTATSNIANVAT
+239 TTTTTSNIANVAT

-321 SDATKELTDGNYY
+321 GDATKELTDGNYY

-355 LAANKAALKTTTTG
+355 LAANKAALKTATPG

-380 TGINTVT
+380 TGINTAT

>member
-51 NAINGVTATL
+51 NAIDGVTATL
-61 QSIKQGTGTDA
+61 QSIKQGTGTNA
-72 DAATTDVALKSGG
+72 NATATDVALKSGG
-85 KLDTHTEILCA
+85 KLNTHTEILCA
-96 NYTNKELDSRF
+96 NYNNNGLDSRF

-114 SGLSDFSLNHSD
+114 SGLSNFSLNHSD
-126 LQIASM
+126 LQIAAM
-132 NGSGDFQYNNLPR
+132 NSGGDFQYDPKSR

-168 TDKNASKEDKVNP
+168 TDKNASEESKQ
-181 TDKDTGKDNTI
+181 TGKDNTI

-200 TTPATTDQILVVRL
+200 TTPATTEQILVVRL

-239 TTATSNIANVAT
+239 TTTTSNIDNVAT

-265 AYIAINSDNK
+265 AYIAINSNDT

-284 ALAAGKGAIV
+284 ALAAGQGAIV
-294 SKATT
+294 SKTTT
-299 GDIYAYVSTETTDSR
+299 GDIYAYVSTEATDNR
-314 NNLLVGS
+314 NNQLVGGG
-321 SDATKELTDGNYY
+321 DYTMDLTDGNYY
-334 IFNKKDN
+334 IFNKNKKGDE
-341 DAVFSPL
+341 AVFSPL
-348 DNAASTT
+348 DKAAGTK
-355 LAANKAALKTTTTG
+355 LAANKAVLKTATTG

-380 TGINTVT
+380 TGINTAT
-387 TAMPATNA
+387 TAMPATDA

-410 GLYIKNGKKLLIK
+410 GLYIKNGKKFIIK

>member
-72 DAATTDVALKSGG
+72 TAAATDVALKSGAQ
-85 KLDTHTEILCA
+85 LDTHPEILCA
-96 NYTNKELDSRF
+96 SYNNALNSSF

-126 LQIASM
+126 LQIAAL
-132 NGSGDFQYNNLPR
+132 NGGGSFQYNNLPR
-145 KCDVRVWNNE
+145 KCDVRVWGDE
-155 DKSTLIASIDGIV
+155 DKNTLIASTDGIV
-168 TDKNASKEDKVNP
+168 TDKNASNETV
-181 TDKDTGKDNTI
+181 DNTI

-200 TTPATTDQILVVRL
+200 TTPATTDQYLVVRL

-239 TTATSNIANVAT
+239 TTATSNIDNVAT

-284 ALAAGKGAIV
+284 ALAAGQGAIV

-299 GDIYAYVSTETTDSR
+299 GDIYAYVSTEATDSR
-314 NNLLVGS
+314 NNQLVGS
-321 SDATKELTDGNYY
+321 GDATKELTDGNYY

-348 DNAASTT
+348 SNTASTT
-355 LAANKAALKTTTTG
+355 LTANKAALKTATPG